1 MERGRNQVETSTAT
15 PKIVLLFEERCL
27 DNKRSFRN
35 DQGLWML
42 RRSNSG
48 STAEVM
54 RLSEGWGCRYLRT
67 R

>member
-35 DQGLWML
+35 DQG
-42 RRSNSG
+42 RSRCATIAG
-48 STAEVM
+48 M
-54 RLSEGWGCRYLRT
+54 GCPITFLLV
-67 R
+67 

>member
-35 DQGLWML
+35 DQDICAGTVLATW
-42 RRSNSG
+42 
-48 STAEVM
+48 TE
-54 RLSEGWGCRYLRT
+54 C
-67 R
+67 

>member
-35 DQGLWML
+35 DQDIRAGQEPFWKKVF
-42 RRSNSG
+42 RKAATGSSG
-48 STAEVM
+48 
-54 RLSEGWGCRYLRT
+54 
-67 R
+67 